1 MLQAYFE
8 KYQSEC
14 LSESFP
20 VKLLVDYNW
29 YQHTQPAIADIT
41 WMPYHMM
48 LDEFASELAN
58 TINEL
63 VRLTH
68 RLSCWEK
75 TITPLDDSEK
85 LDVLL
90 EFVFDPATV
99 AINLQYV
106 IRSRFIFATAHL
118 CHQANRAL
126 QQTTWLDDLAMDDE
140 IYFKQADQYGA
151 PWKSYG
157 KLKLALEKIAN
168 KDFQSSTF
176 DFRNKYNHRFAPCIE
191 LGMSGFVTRQ
201 VDKKSG
207 QVTYSLGSLPALKL
221 PNIVE
226 LLWKQIDICRA
237 AFSCFQVLV
246 HDHLAAIGGTTTKTL

>member
-1 MLQAYFE
+1 MLQTYFD

-14 LSESFP
+14 ISGKFP
-20 VKLLVDYNW
+20 GKLLVDYKW
-29 YQHTQPAIADIT
+29 YQQAQPEVVDIV

-48 LDEFASELAN
+48 LDEFAGEVAN

-63 VRLTH
+63 VRLTY

-75 TITPLDDSEK
+75 TIAQLNDKEK
-85 LDVLL
+85 LEVLL
-90 EFVFDPATV
+90 EFVFDPATI
-99 AINLQYV
+99 ALNLPYV
-106 IRSRFIFATAHL
+106 IRSRIIFATAHL

-126 QQTTWLDDLAMDDE
+126 QKAAWIDDLAMDAE
-140 IYFKQADQYGA
+140 IYFKQADQYGNT
-151 PWKSYG
+151 WNSYG

-191 LGMSGFVTRQ
+191 LGISGFVTRHI
-201 VDKKSG
+201 DKELG

-221 PNIVE
+221 ANIVE
-226 LLWKQIDICRA
+226 LLWKQIDICRIT
-237 AFSCFQVLV
+237 FNCFQVLV
-246 HDHLAAIGGTTTKTL
+246 HDHLVAIGGTATKHP